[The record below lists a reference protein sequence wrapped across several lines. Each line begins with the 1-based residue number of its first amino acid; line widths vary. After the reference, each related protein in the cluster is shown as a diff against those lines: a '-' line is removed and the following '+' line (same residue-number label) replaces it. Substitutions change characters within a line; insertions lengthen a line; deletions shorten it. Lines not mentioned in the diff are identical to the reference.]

1 MDELAQPPD
10 PLAPQNVDAGNVPP
24 LLPAPVV
31 STEPASSFYVPT
43 QDERT
48 FATLAHAL
56 QIPGWWIAPL
66 IILLTKKESR
76 FVKFHAAQVLLLQA
90 LHVAVIITSM
100 VIVFAIVFG
109 SFASAAHSGAAK
121 PEPPAAL
128 FALMPLMWL
137 VMFGMY
143 VLILV
148 LTIIYSIKAGKG
160 EWAEYPVLGSLA
172 KYMLNLS

>member
-1 MDELAQPPD
+1 MDELNQPPD
-10 PLAPQNVDAGNVPP
+10 PLPPQNTDAGNVPSP
-24 LLPAPVV
+24 LPTASVSGAPF
-31 STEPASSFYVPT
+31 SAFYAPT

-56 QIPGWWIAPL
+56 QMPGWWIAPL

-76 FVKFHAAQVLLLQA
+76 FVRFHAAQVLLLQV
-90 LHVAVIITSM
+90 LHAAVIITAM
-100 VIVFAIVFG
+100 VIFFAVVFG
-109 SFASAAHSGAAK
+109 SVASAAHSGTAR

-143 VLILV
+143 VLIFV
-148 LTIIYSIKAGKG
+148 LTIVYSIKAGKG

-172 KYMLNLS
+172 KYMLNM